1 MDNSLVPGDEPDDPK
16 AQPLVVEAEVVAET
30 VASQARR
37 RMRTESGGYRRD
49 HLRALAQRVEVDAKE
64 VRIMGSKS
72 VLLSTLVAAS
82 SAKSATFGV
91 PSSVG
96 KWRARRDS
104 NSRPSDS
111 KSDAL
116 SS

>member
-1 MDNSLVPGDEPDDPK
+1 ML
-16 AQPLVVEAEVVAET
+16 AT
-30 VASQARR
+30 VAPWLSLRNRGNGVQRSARLFATQARR

-49 HLRALAQRVEVDAKE
+49 HLRALAQRMEVDTKE

-72 VLLSTLVAAS
+72 VLLRTLVAAS
-82 SAKSATFGV
+82 SAKTAGFGV
-91 PSSVG
+91 PSFVP

-104 NSRPSDS
+104 NSRPSES